1 MKAFPSLFLSH
12 GAPTL
17 IMQDCPATQFLS
29 GLGTALGR
37 PSAVLCI
44 SAHWETPVAQING
57 AARLNT
63 IHDFY
68 GFPAPLYEERYDV
81 PGDPGLAARVA
92 GALAASGIEAEV
104 DPERGIDHGAW
115 VPLKLMYPAADI
127 PVLQLSIATGRDT
140 AYHRDLGA
148 ALRTLRGEGILVVGS
163 GSATHNLRAFR
174 GQRLDAD
181 PEPQAAD
188 FQVWLAGAVAEGRT
202 DDLLGYRDAH
212 PAAAW
217 NHPTED
223 HIMPLFA
230 AMGAADDPCGTVLHQ
245 SVTHAVLAMD
255 AYRFS

>member
-1 MKAFPSLFLSH
+1 MRPFPSLFLSH

-17 IMQDCPATQFLS
+17 IMQDCPATRFLS
-29 GLGTALGR
+29 GLGEATGR
-37 PSAVLCI
+37 PSAIVCV
-44 SAHWETPVAQING
+44 SAHWEAPVAQING
-57 AARLNT
+57 AVRLNT

-68 GFPAPLYEERYDV
+68 GFPAPLYEKRYDA
-81 PGDPGLAARVA
+81 PGDPGLAAR
-92 GALAASGIEAEV
+92 LAEV
-104 DPERGIDHGAW
+104 LISAGIDAEIDSVRGIDHGAW
-115 VPLKLMYPAADI
+115 VPLMLMYPAADI
-127 PVLQLSIATGRDT
+127 PVLQLSIGAGRDT

-148 ALRTLRGEGILVVGS
+148 ALRTLRGEGVLIVGS

-174 GQRLDAD
+174 GQPLDAD
-181 PEPQAAD
+181 PEPQAAG
-188 FQVWLAGAVAEGRT
+188 FQAWLADAVAGGRT
-202 DDLLGYRDAH
+202 EDLLGYREAH

-230 AMGAADDPCGTVLHQ
+230 AMGAADDPRGTVLHQ

>member
-1 MKAFPSLFLSH
+1 MNAFPSLFLSH

-17 IMQDCPATQFLS
+17 IMQDCPATRFLS
-29 GLGTALGR
+29 GLGDTLGR
-37 PSAVLCI
+37 PSAVLCV
-44 SAHWETPVAQING
+44 SAHWETPVPQING

-63 IHDFY
+63 IHDFF

-92 GALAASGIEAEV
+92 VALSAAGIEAEV
-104 DPERGIDHGAW
+104 DLERGIDHGAW

-127 PVLQLSIATGRDT
+127 PVLQLSIGTGRDT

-148 ALRTLRGEGILVVGS
+148 ALHTLRDEGVLIVGS

-174 GQRLDAD
+174 GQPLAAE

-188 FQVWLAGAVAEGRT
+188 FQAWLANAVAQGDT
-202 DDLLGYRDAH
+202 DGLLNYRDRH
-212 PAAAW
+212 PHAAW

-230 AMGAADDPCGTVLHQ
+230 AMGAARDPNGAVLHQ